1 MSDRNNKI
9 PVEDR
14 LDIQELFAKYCWALD
29 TGDADALV
37 QCFTEDGEFNHLWQ
51 GVMKGRQEIRRA
63 VQELW
68 YDRPTWWLG
77 RQHLANHMLMTP
89 EGEGVRVK
97 AFFSILQY
105 NVDYRTNFVFG
116 IGNWDNYCV
125 KQDGQWYF
133 KTVFINAWMDR
144 DKVPWHGKKLAQA
157 AANPHA

>member
-68 YDRPTWWLG
+68 YDRPTWWWAG
-77 RQHLANHMLMTP
+77 
-89 EGEGVRVK
+89 
-97 AFFSILQY
+97 SIWP
-105 NVDYRTNFVFG
+105 TT
-116 IGNWDNYCV
+116 CS
-125 KQDGQWYF
+125 
-133 KTVFINAWMDR
+133 
-144 DKVPWHGKKLAQA
+144 
-157 AANPHA
+157 